1 MRFVTKL
8 FDEALHISNGHA
20 EGRAGLRH
28 HILFDHDAS
37 KVVGAVLEGDLADFL
52 ALGDPRTLD
61 IGEIV
66 QVDSR
71 EGLGAQVFVGANCGS
86 AEFRML
92 GLEGPTNECRERRR
106 RYSVAVPGKLRLPLF
121 RTVLL
126 SPDALQMFDAV
137 LDCFHVS
144 EHHGGR

>member
-1 MRFVTKL
+1 MHVGNRHSESGT
-8 FDEALHISNGHA
+8 
-20 EGRAGLRH
+20 GLGNH
-28 HILFDHDAS
+28 VFLDHDAAE
-37 KVVGAVLEGDLADFL
+37 VVGAVLEGDLADFL